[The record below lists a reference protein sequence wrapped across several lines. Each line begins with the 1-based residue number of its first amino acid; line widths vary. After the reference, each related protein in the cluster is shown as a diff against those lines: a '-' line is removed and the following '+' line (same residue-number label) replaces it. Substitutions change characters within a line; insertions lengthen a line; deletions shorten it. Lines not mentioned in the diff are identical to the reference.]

1 MRGKAEC
8 EKKRACAGLLL
19 PCELHVSS
27 DASRHCYSST
37 AAHTTHPNGASIC
50 GCCCCPAA
58 VLCHAVAA
66 LRWHSSNCC
75 CCWVPVP
82 RPADQSCLTKAAHHP
97 ANVRRAALL
106 LLLLPLLTRRQP
118 WAWPPHLQAAI
129 AATDTRVNTSA
140 SVKVSENQGHWQWV
154 CMRVMSSTAASTKI
168 HCSTI
173 PGYNAVYAPTNT
185 TTSLTPLTEQQQA
198 DTPTHT
204 L

>member
-1 MRGKAEC
+1 M
-8 EKKRACAGLLL
+8 L
-19 PCELHVSS
+19 PCELHLLS

-37 AAHTTHPNGASIC
+37 AAHTTHPNGASNC
-50 GCCCCPAA
+50 GCCCCCPAA

-75 CCWVPVP
+75 CCCWVPVP
-82 RPADQSCLTKAAHHP
+82 RPADQSCLTKAAHRP

-154 CMRVMSSTAASTKI
+154 CMRGMSSTAVRKEIRDT
-168 HCSTI
+168 T
-173 PGYNAVYAPTNT
+173 PGSNAIYAPSSNCQ
-185 TTSLTPLTEQQQA
+185 PHPY
-198 DTPTHT
+198 DP
-204 L
+204 